1 MPRRPAPTP
10 AENIAAA
17 QAALSEARRAQS
29 LPYRALAAS
38 AVLAGEYVQA
48 RAWIAKAEQA
58 EVCRAG

>member
-1 MPRRPAPTP
+1 VPRRHATTP

-17 QAALSEARRAQS
+17 QAAIFDARRAQS

-48 RAWIAKAEQA
+48 REWIAKAEQT
-58 EVCRAG
+58 EVRHG